1 VNRRWQGLFV
11 VLTGQFMASL
21 DTTIGNVAAPAIE
34 RELGVAP
41 GTAALAV
48 TAYTL
53 MYASCLITGARLGAD
68 RGRRRMFLVGVGVF
82 TVASTTAGAAPDAA
96 VLVGARAVQGLGAA
110 LAIPQV
116 ISLIQADF
124 TGVARARAL
133 TAYSVMIALG
143 GSTGL
148 AAGGWL
154 IDLDVAGLGWR
165 SVFLVNLP
173 IGVLVLAVA
182 TRTLPRIPTTPRRL
196 DGTGVALLTTGAAL
210 LTGPLALAADAG
222 INLAGWVCLATGAG
236 VLAVFWSS
244 QHRRPAPLL
253 DPAIV
258 ATPGVR
264 PGLAALFLTGTAYTG
279 TLFCVAA
286 ELQQHRHSTALQAGL
301 ALLPFV
307 VGYGVGSLAG
317 AVVPPR
323 HHTALIL
330 GGVVLLAGSLVGLGL
345 GGPGALLAG
354 AGLGYGCCFAPTLG
368 STVRH
373 VEPALVADASGIAT
387 TTFQFSFVVGV
398 AVFGTVYASVSIG
411 AALLASG
418 AVTALAV
425 PAVLAGAGRR
435 HQHG

>member
-1 VNRRWQGLFV
+1 MNRRWQGLLV

-34 RELGVAP
+34 RDLGVAP

-48 TAYTL
+48 AAYTL
-53 MYASCLITGARLGAD
+53 LYASGLVTGARLGAD
-68 RGRRRMFLVGVGVF
+68 RGRRPVFLVGVAVF
-82 TVASTTAGAAPDAA
+82 TAASTAAGAAPGAV
-96 VLVGARAVQGLGAA
+96 VLVAARGVQGLGAA

-133 TAYSVMIALG
+133 TVYGVMIALG

-154 IDLDVAGLGWR
+154 IDLDLAGLGWR

-173 IGVLVLAVA
+173 VGLAVLGVA
-182 TRTLPRIPTTPRRL
+182 VRTLPRIPTTPRRL
-196 DGTGVALLTTGAAL
+196 DVTGVVLLTAGAAL

-222 INLAGWVCLATGAG
+222 IGTAGWLCLATGTA
-236 VLAVFWSS
+236 VLAVFWAS
-244 QHRRPAPLL
+244 QHRKPAPLL

-264 PGLAALFLTGTAYTG
+264 QGLAALLLTGTAYTG

-286 ELQQHRHSTALQAGL
+286 DLQQHRHATALAAGL

-307 VGYGVGSLAG
+307 VGYGVGSLTG
-317 AVVPPR
+317 AVVPP
-323 HHTALIL
+323 HHHRALSTGGIL
-330 GGVVLLAGSLVGLGL
+330 LLAGSLAGLGVFDAT
-345 GGPGALLAG
+345 PLLAG
-354 AGLGYGCCFAPTLG
+354 AGLGYGCCFGPTLG
-368 STVRH
+368 LTVRH
-373 VEPALVADASGIAT
+373 VEPALVADASGIAA
-387 TTFQFSFVVGV
+387 TTFQFSFVLGV

-411 AALLASG
+411 AALVAMG
-418 AVTALAV
+418 VVTALAV
-425 PAVLAGAGRR
+425 PAVLVGGQRR
-435 HQHG
+435 DQ